1 MAIKFLQNI
10 DLGQN
15 QLLHARVHV
24 ASSAPAGSG
33 KGSIWLNSSTNEL
46 NFHNGTQFVSVM
58 DDTNTNQLTTFTLT
72 ADSGTNQT
80 VSQGETLDIAG
91 GASITTSVGNT
102 NTVTIDVT
110 DGTIGAAEL
119 NVSGNGSS
127 SQFLRSDGDGTFTWA
142 TPTDTNTDT
151 NTQNVFTSSFVD
163 SEDNALLRLTKS
175 GASSGTQDLTFA
187 AGSNISL
194 TPSANGLQLNIAATN
209 TNTQLSTEQVQD
221 IVGGMFSGN
230 TETRIAA
237 TYQDGDGT
245 IDLVVNDM
253 TTDTNTQNVFATSF
267 VDSSNDCILR
277 LTKSGASS
285 GTQDVKFVAGSNVT
299 LTPSGTNLTIAATDT
314 NTQLSTSD
322 VRGKISGSGVISYNS
337 STGVITSSATATNA
351 ANVRAALNSAMASDT
366 LTIGDGSTTTTI
378 PGNLVVTGTQT
389 ISNETVQVV
398 ENNTI
403 LFEGATA
410 DDYETKLTVTDPT
423 ADRIITL
430 PNATG
435 TVALTSDITGTN
447 SNTNTGDQLVFK
459 TIAVSGQ
466 SNVVADTTTDT
477 LTLVAAGGMTITT
490 SGDTITLNSA
500 NDNDNT
506 QLSTEQVQDIVGAM
520 FSGNTETRIAA
531 TYQDGDGTI
540 DLVVNDMTANTNTQ
554 NVFTSSFVDSDANA
568 KLRLTKSGAAS
579 GTQDIT
585 FVAGSNI
592 TLTPDNANQLTIT
605 ATNTQT
611 AARVAGSG
619 ITLAGNT
626 FSTTQFSGAL
636 AAATSGITKSS
647 NTYTVTHGLGN
658 VRVNVMVT
666 TVASP
671 YEQVFPE
678 INYASA
684 AGDGTVK
691 VIFGQSVSDSDYNVT
706 VTR

>member
-1 MAIKFLQNI
+1 MAIKFLNNV

-15 QLLHARVHV
+15 QLLNARIHV
-24 ASSAPAGSG
+24 ASSAPSGSG
-33 KGSIWLNSSTNEL
+33 EGSLWLDSSNNTL
-46 NFHNGTQFVSVM
+46 KFYVADTGGGSAGFLSVL
-58 DDTNTNQLTTFTLT
+58 DDTNTNMSFTLT
-72 ADSGTNQT
+72 ADSGSNQT
-80 VSQGETLDIAG
+80 ISNGNTLDIAG

-102 NTVTIDVT
+102 DTVTIDVT
-110 DGTIGAAEL
+110 DNTIGAAEL
-119 NVSGNGSS
+119 NVSGNGST
-127 SQFLRSDGDGTFTWA
+127 SQFLRSDGDGTFSWA
-142 TPTDTNTDT
+142 VPTDTNT
-151 NTQNVFTSSFVD
+151 NTQNTTTLSFVD
-163 SEDNALLRLTKS
+163 SSNDIIIRNTTG
-175 GASSGTQDLTFA
+175 GAGSGTDDIKIV
-187 AGSNISL
+187 AGSNITL
-194 TPSANGLQLNIAATN
+194 THTDADNFTIASAND
-209 TNTQLSTEQVQD
+209 NTQLSTEQVQD
-221 IVGGMFSGN
+221 IVGGMLVG
-230 TETRIAA
+230 TETRIGV
-237 TYQDGDGT
+237 TYDDTNGR
-245 IDLVVNDM
+245 INFVVDDM
-253 TTDTNTQNVFATSF
+253 TTDTNTFRTVTAGGNTLGGSETLAIT
-267 VDSSNDCILR
+267 
-277 LTKSGASS
+277 
-285 GTQDVKFVAGSNVT
+285 AGSNVT
-299 LTPSGTNLTIAATDT
+299 ISEAGGQVTIASTDT
-314 NTQLSTSD
+314 NTEYSVGDGGLTQNNFTNTLKSKLD
-322 VRGKISGSGVISYNS
+322 G
-337 STGVITSSATATNA
+337 ITAAATPTNT
-351 ANVRAALNSAMASDT
+351 ANVKSALNASFGGSA
-366 LTIGDGSTTTTI
+366 TIGDGSDTFTI
-378 PGNLVVTGTQT
+378 PGNLIVTGDTT
-389 ISNETVQVV
+389 TASETVKIVTD
-398 ENNTI
+398 NT
-403 LFEGATA
+403 LQFEGAAGSTA
-410 DDYETKLTVTDPT
+410 STELNLTTAQLSGSDKTVT
-423 ADRIITL
+423 L
-430 PNATG
+430 KNETG
-435 TVALTSDITGTN
+435 TIALTSDITGTN